1 MSACRDGT
9 TTHLKVISIFVILV
23 TSVVRMSSLAVLA
36 KIFRGKPLYDKV
48 VVVIKCFVVGV
59 ILSTSLV
66 HVLPDAYA
74 ALADCHVASRHPWRD
89 FPFAGLVTLVGA
101 LLALVVD
108 LAASSH
114 VEQHAHAQYAPVEKE
129 AAVELGGSA
138 GDGDGEKGEEL
149 AKLK

>member
-1 MSACRDGT
+1 MCVTNATRMSACRDGT

-66 HVLPDAYA
+66 HVFPNAYA
-74 ALADCHVASRHPWRD
+74 ALVDCQWHR
-89 FPFAGLVTLVGA
+89 FTLGGTSPSQ
-101 LLALVVD
+101 
-108 LAASSH
+108 ASSCSSVH
-114 VEQHAHAQYAPVEKE
+114 
-129 AAVELGGSA
+129 S
-138 GDGDGEKGEEL
+138 
-149 AKLK
+149 